1 MQIQNEVIGE
11 MNIVSATQINIEEIM
26 KLNLDEDD
34 DKVSEVFEEV
44 TDILN
49 SCGLAVYEEEKTK
62 GEEKEKL
69 KNPKPRPKKTKSPEV
84 CDIETNSLSA
94 IWRMLDAVS
103 MDNGFPIT
111 QPGYNFYGDK
121 KFWIKQAEKTW
132 EQKEEV
138 RKKCEEWLK
147 NAINNL

>member
-11 MNIVSATQINIEEIM
+11 MNIVSATRINIEEIM
-26 KLNLDEDD
+26 QLNLDEDVD
-34 DKVSEVFEEV
+34 NISEVFQEV
-44 TDILN
+44 SEILS
-49 SCGLAVYEEEKTK
+49 SCGLGAYEEEKK
-62 GEEKEKL
+62 KREEREKL
-69 KNPKPRPKKTKSPEV
+69 KNPKPRPKKSKSPED
-84 CDIETNSLSA
+84 CDIDTNSLSA

-111 QPGYNFYGDK
+111 QPGYNFYEDK
-121 KFWIKQAEKTW
+121 KSWINQAEKSW

-147 NAINNL
+147 NVK